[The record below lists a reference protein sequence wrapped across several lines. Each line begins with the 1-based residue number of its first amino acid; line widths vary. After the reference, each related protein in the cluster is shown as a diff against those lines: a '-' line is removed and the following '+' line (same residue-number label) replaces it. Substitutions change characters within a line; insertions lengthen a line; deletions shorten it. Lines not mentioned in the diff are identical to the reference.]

1 MEEDFLWVKSEELK
15 SLRDFCSFNSFHKSE
30 ISDLTLTILMLYM
43 KAMKK
48 LRLIHMDQKYPYNK
62 SHSGGKSVLI
72 DKNKLSLG

>member
-15 SLRDFCSFNSFHKSE
+15 SLSDFCSFNSFHKSE
-30 ISDLTLTILMLYM
+30 ISDLSLTILMLYM